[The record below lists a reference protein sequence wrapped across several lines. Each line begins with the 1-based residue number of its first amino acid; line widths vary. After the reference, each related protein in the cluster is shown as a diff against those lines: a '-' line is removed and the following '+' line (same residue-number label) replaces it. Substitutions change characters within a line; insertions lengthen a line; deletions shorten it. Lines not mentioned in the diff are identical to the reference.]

1 MHGHTTPRRR
11 RAIHCALV
19 GIALGAA
26 GLISTDAFAQM
37 VLRNATVSN
46 GAPSSV
52 SAGGYTLS
60 ATIGEAIANVSVGA
74 GGMVIHSGFQA
85 TSTSITHT
93 NDQLFADG
101 FED

>member
-11 RAIHCALV
+11 RAIHCAIV
-19 GIALGAA
+19 SIALVAA
-26 GLISTDAFAQM
+26 GLSTEAFAQM

-46 GAPSSV
+46 GASSSV
-52 SAGGYTLS
+52 SAGGYELS
-60 ATIGEAIANVSVGA
+60 ATIGEAIAGVSAGA

-85 TSTSITHT
+85 TSTSTSPT
-93 NDQLFADG
+93 TDQLFADG